1 MTNEE
6 TVRRFFEDRS
16 KTRREGRVGREFR
29 NSTGS
34 IYSRGDVLY
43 SYGEHYPLAV
53 VERNRHGYAAVA
65 YVNRDKYSIT
75 TANHRKLV
83 ERFAREYIGLHPV
96 VATGERLAAV
106 APFVAGLTEVP
117 Q

>member
-6 TVRRFFEDRS
+6 TVRRFFEARA
-16 KTRREGRVGREFR
+16 KTREGRVGREFR

-53 VERNRHGYAAVA
+53 VERNRHGYAVVA

-75 TANHRKLV
+75 TAQHRQLV
-83 ERFAREYIGLHPV
+83 ERFAREYIGLHPIA
-96 VATGERLAAV
+96 ATGERLTVV
-106 APFVAGLTEVP
+106 APFVAGLTEVY